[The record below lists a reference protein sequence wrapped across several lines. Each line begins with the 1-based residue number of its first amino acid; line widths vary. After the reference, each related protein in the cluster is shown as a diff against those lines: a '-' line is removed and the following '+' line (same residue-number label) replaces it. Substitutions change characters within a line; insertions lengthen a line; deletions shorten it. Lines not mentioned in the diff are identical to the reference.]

1 MTRRRVY
8 NPATDNTPCCGY
20 RPSLAITPEMQV
32 VFCLGCSSVMGPYIL
47 FPNEPG
53 LDLETGLV
61 GAAAAGGQ
69 VQGVL
74 W

>member
-1 MTRRRVY
+1 VTRRAYDPVY
-8 NPATDNTPCCGY
+8 DNTPCCGY
-20 RPSLAITPEMQV
+20 RPSLAITPKKQV
-32 VFCLGCSSVMGPYIL
+32 VFCLGCGRNVAPYIL

-53 LDLETGLV
+53 LDLTTGLV
-61 GAAAAGGQ
+61 GVVAADNT